1 MLLDVKL
8 DVQDG
13 GAMLERFGAGKQ
25 LRGGKGRAQ
34 GQLQWTGA
42 PLSPEWAALSGNL
55 QLNLDQG
62 QFLKAEPGAARLLGV
77 LSLQSLPRRLTL
89 DFRDVF
95 QQGFAFDNLS
105 ADLTLA
111 EGVAR
116 TNNLRIRGVQAAVL
130 IEGQADL
137 KRETQ
142 DLHMVVVP
150 EINAGTASLA
160 YAVINPAIGLGS
172 FLAQLF
178 LRKPL
183 MQAGTREF
191 HVTGPWADPQV
202 ATVERAGDAPLPDM
216 DGPAASASAPALAK

>member
-1 MLLDVKL
+1 MAVDLKL
-8 DVQDG
+8 DVSDA
-13 GAMLERFGAGKQ
+13 GAMLERFGMGRQVKGGHGK
-25 LRGGKGRAQ
+25 LQ
-34 GQLQWTGA
+34 GQLAWTG
-42 PLSPEWAALSGNL
+42 SALVPDWPTLGGTGQVSI
-55 QLNLDQG
+55 DSG

-77 LSLQSLPRRLTL
+77 LSLQALPRRLTL

-95 QQGFAFDNLS
+95 QQGFAFDNFGGDVVL
-105 ADLTLA
+105 
-111 EGVAR
+111 EQGVAR

-160 YAVINPAIGLGS
+160 YAAINPAIGLGT

-191 HVTGPWADPQV
+191 RVVGSWSDPQV
-202 ATVERAGDAPLPDM
+202 DPIERHPDAPLPDL
-216 DGPAASASAPALAK
+216 DSAAASAPAAPR